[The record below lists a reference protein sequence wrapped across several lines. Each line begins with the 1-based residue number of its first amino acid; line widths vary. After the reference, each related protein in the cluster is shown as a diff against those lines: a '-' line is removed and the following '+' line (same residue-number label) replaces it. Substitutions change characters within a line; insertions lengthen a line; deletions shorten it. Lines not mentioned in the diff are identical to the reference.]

1 VSTDNSPAV
10 PIPTYRLVPISSIN
24 FDESTVVRANY
35 NKRTILEMAAERK
48 RGVKFPPIDLFGDE
62 HVMADGRYRTFS
74 AQKNGDEFI
83 VAVVHPGGLRE
94 AIEFALG
101 SNHTYG
107 VRRSNRDK
115 RRYAEV
121 GIKQHPDWSSRKI
134 AELCGVG
141 DDLVNEVRKQL
152 SETDSC
158 AFRISPTRSFPTRH
172 ISARAR
178 SLSCENSLSAIAT
191 ACRLSALVRRS
202 P

>member
-152 SETDSC
+152 SETDS
-158 AFRISPTRSFPTRH
+158 SQNETRRGSDGKTRQMP
-172 ISARAR
+172 AK
-178 SLSCENSLSAIAT
+178 
-191 ACRLSALVRRS
+191 RLSLMRTHRNRCRS
-202 P
+202 VGIGEIRCGK